1 MPVIFERVL
10 IAGVGLIG
18 GSLGLAAKTRG
29 LVREVVGFGRTE
41 ANLKIALERGLI
53 DGYTFDP
60 VEAAR
65 GTDLVLLA
73 VPVEA
78 TGPVVRG
85 FLPHL
90 PAGCVV
96 TDAGSVKKPIVD
108 TFDVLLPPTIHGVAA
123 HPIAGTEH
131 AGAGAAFETL
141 FDGSLCVLTPTAATD
156 CDTLARVRALW
167 EGVGMRVE
175 EMDAAV
181 HDRLLAQVSHLP
193 HLIAFSVMN
202 GLLDAFGASD
212 GEETGFTFSRA
223 DEIPRSGG
231 RTPHPNPP
239 PQGGRG
245 SESVPHSH
253 GDDRPT
259 NSPSSEVKGKSG
271 KGPSSE
277 TGMRAIDPLAYA
289 GSAFADLTRVAASPV
304 EMWRDICLA
313 NRDALLDAITHFE
326 QALAGMKV
334 AVSARDGES
343 LSAAIER
350 ARQERKRLSRLRDG
364 K

>member
-29 LVREVVGFGRTE
+29 LVREAVGFGRTE

-53 DGYTFDP
+53 DRYTFDP
-60 VEAAR
+60 AEAAH

-78 TGPVVRG
+78 TGPVVRS

-90 PAGCVV
+90 PAGCIV
-96 TDAGSVKKPIVD
+96 TDAGSVKKPVVD
-108 TFDVLLPPTIHGVAA
+108 TLDALLPPTMHGVAA

-141 FDGSLCVLTPTAATD
+141 FDGSLCVLTPTDATD
-156 CDTLARVRALW
+156 REALARVRALW

-202 GLLDAFGASD
+202 GLLEAFRAPGAD
-212 GEETGFTFSRA
+212 GARTTFSDA
-223 DEIPRSGG
+223 DELHHVGG
-231 RTPHPNPP
+231 RTPLPSPP

-245 SESVPHSH
+245 S
-253 GDDRPT
+253 GD
-259 NSPSSEVKGKSG
+259 SPSF
-271 KGPSSE
+271 E
-277 TGMRAIDPLAYA
+277 TERDALDPLAYA

-313 NRDALLDAITHFE
+313 NREALLEAITGFE
-326 QALAGMKV
+326 QALAGMKA
-334 AVSARDGES
+334 AVSARDAEA

>member
-1 MPVIFERVL
+1 MPALFERVL

-29 LVREVVGFGRTE
+29 LVREAVGFGRTE

-53 DGYTFDP
+53 DRYTFDP
-60 VEAAR
+60 AEAAR

-78 TGPVVRG
+78 TGPVVHS

-90 PAGCVV
+90 PAGCIV

-108 TFDVLLPPTIHGVAA
+108 TLDVMLPPTIHGVAA

-156 CDTLARVRALW
+156 RGALARVRALW

-175 EMDAAV
+175 EMDAAM

-202 GLLDAFGASD
+202 GLVDAFGSPGAD
-212 GEETGFTFSRA
+212 GARTTFSDA
-223 DEIPRSGG
+223 DELHHVGG
-231 RTPHPNPP
+231 RTPLPSPP
-239 PQGGRG
+239 PQGGRESEG
-245 SESVPHSH
+245 SS
-253 GDDRPT
+253 
-259 NSPSSEVKGKSG
+259 
-271 KGPSSE
+271 SSE
-277 TGMRAIDPLAYA
+277 TVTKGEALDPLMYA

-313 NRDALLDAITHFE
+313 NREALLEAITGFE
-326 QALAGMKV
+326 QALAGMKA
-334 AVSARDGES
+334 AVSARDADA

>member
-1 MPVIFERVL
+1 MPVLFERVL

-29 LVREVVGFGRTE
+29 LVREAVGFGRTE
-41 ANLKIALERGLI
+41 ANLKIALDRGLI
-53 DGYTFDP
+53 DRYTFDP
-60 VEAAR
+60 AEAAR

-78 TGPVVRG
+78 TGPVVRS

-90 PAGCVV
+90 PAGCIV

-108 TFDVLLPPTIHGVAA
+108 TLDALLPPTIHGVAA

-141 FDGSLCVLTPTAATD
+141 FDGSLCVLTPTAATARD
-156 CDTLARVRALW
+156 ALARVRALW

-202 GLLDAFGASD
+202 GLLEAFGAQGGD
-212 GEETGFTFSRA
+212 GARTTFSDA
-223 DEIPRSGG
+223 DELHRSVG
-231 RTPHPNPP
+231 TPLPSPP
-239 PQGGRG
+239 PQGGRE
-245 SESVPHSH
+245 SE
-253 GDDRPT
+253 G
-259 NSPSSEVKGKSG
+259 SPSF
-271 KGPSSE
+271 E
-277 TGMRAIDPLAYA
+277 TGTEGGTLDPLAYA

-313 NRDALLDAITHFE
+313 NREALLEAITGFE
-326 QALAGMKV
+326 RALAGMKA
-334 AVSARDGES
+334 AVSARDADA

-350 ARQERKRLSRLRDG
+350 ARQERKRLSRLRG
-364 K
+364 RA